1 MKQHDILKADLLDI
15 LFEHRNKDYGAY
27 ILRRNYSQRLLTAL
41 GAGLSLAALLLFAAA
56 NGPEEQQLTK
66 QPVKEEMLIRELV
79 VQPKK
84 TDPPKA
90 LETPKK
96 KSAPKPVVKTAQA
109 KYVNKFDIK
118 KDELVKTTV
127 NTVES
132 LKDKTIG
139 ETDVVGKPAEDIVKI
154 TEPVETGKGDR
165 GPNPG
170 DKPVNFEAVE
180 KGAEFPGGPQALHR
194 FLANNLRTPD
204 ELESGAK
211 KLVKVRFRVE
221 ADGSVLA
228 FEIMESGGKEYDN
241 EVLRVCKKMPRW
253 TPALQ
258 NGINVPVSFMIPVT
272 FLGTE

>member
-1 MKQHDILKADLLDI
+1 MKQHEILKADLLDI
-15 LFEHRNKDYGAY
+15 LFEHRNRDYGAY
-27 ILRRNYSQRLLTAL
+27 VLRRNYSKRLLTAL
-41 GAGLSLAALLLFAAA
+41 GTGLSLAALLLFAAA
-56 NGPEEQQLTK
+56 NGPDKKQLTK
-66 QPVKEEMLIRELV
+66 QTVREEMLIRELV

-84 TDPPKA
+84 NDPPKA
-90 LETPKK
+90 LEIPKK

-109 KYVNKFDIK
+109 KYVNQFDIK

-132 LKDKTIG
+132 LKDKTIS
-139 ETDVVGKPAEDIVKI
+139 ETDIVGKPADDIVKI
-154 TEPVETGKGDR
+154 TEPAETGNGTS

-170 DKPVNFEAVE
+170 EKPLNFEAVE
-180 KGAEFPGGPQALHR
+180 RGAEFPGGLQALHR

-204 ELESGAK
+204 DLESGAK

-221 ADGSVLA
+221 ADGSVLG

-253 TPALQ
+253 TPAFQ

>member
-1 MKQHDILKADLLDI
+1 MKQHEILKADLLDI

-27 ILRRNYSQRLLTAL
+27 VLRRDYSRRLLAAL
-41 GAGLSLAALLLFAAA
+41 GAGMSIAALLLLAAV
-56 NGPEEQQLTK
+56 NRPEEKQLVR
-66 QPVKEEMLIRELV
+66 QPVREEMQIRELV
-79 VQPKK
+79 LQPKQPELPKEK
-84 TDPPKA
+84 TVPVKPKA
-90 LETPKK
+90 PR
-96 KSAPKPVVKTAQA
+96 PQTARA
-109 KYVNKFDIK
+109 KYVNRFEIK

-132 LKDKTIG
+132 LNDKTIG
-139 ETDVVGKPAEDIVKI
+139 DTDVTGKPAEDIVTI
-154 TEPVETGKGDR
+154 TEPATNGTGNS

-170 DKPVNFEAVE
+170 EKPVNFEAVE
-180 KGAEFPGGPQALHR
+180 KAAEFPGGPQALHR

-204 ELESGAK
+204 DLESGET

-228 FEIMESGGKEYDN
+228 FEIMQSGGKEYDN

-253 TPALQ
+253 TPAFQ
-258 NGINVPVSFMIPVT
+258 NGMNVPVSFMIPVT